1 MAEFPTEA
9 KYMRIK
15 NYNDKVLARHTTRI
29 SPFNGSRF
37 GPAAIDRIL
46 FNIPSETGMEI
57 DMDTLM
63 FHFSVVVDVADAGVW
78 DIAFCNSI
86 ESVIQNLRI
95 RKGSSFLIEDIQRYN
110 YLDSM
115 FMNYLSKDYN
125 ECVGRAIMGIGP
137 YHSRKMIERVE
148 GGAQNEK
155 RFCIPFRLSGISNYS
170 GLISTSLIDQ
180 VSAFQFEIEL
190 APAKDALQINLPAT
204 GAPPATASY
213 ELNECFL
220 SYDLVRMA
228 PDYHAQLQSS
238 INRGIPLQIP
248 YKTWRT
254 SLYSLAANSPT
265 TVTFNINDTVKSLNA
280 VFVAFFKQ
288 NEQNTFLVPGKD
300 RKHKPETLTGAQ
312 IQLGSF
318 YYPLQPMDCRGA
330 APQVFLELQKALG
343 LAYVRSEYNGPF
355 GFDGS
360 QFHTPSPN
368 QVQNLEVGITTFV
381 PGQPA
386 GAANAVTTTA
396 PTVIL
401 NDNGVAINAGSIATG
416 SKPAK
421 AAGSNANADVTGGI
435 FCNQT
440 HSAIDV
446 SPVAQTATFT
456 GNRISFYSQTCQ
468 GPCTEFMLGFN
479 MKKVLDATEGEIVGT
494 DIQSSG
500 SGLMTLRLDFSAT
513 PSEGP
518 YNVVVASLYDAV
530 LEIQSNQQAFRVE

>member
-29 SPFNGSRF
+29 SPFNGADF

-63 FHFSVVVDVADAGVW
+63 FHFKATVTSAGN

-86 ESVIQNLRI
+86 ESVIQTLRI

-115 FMNYLSKDYN
+115 FMNYLSRDYN
-125 ECVGRAIMGIGP
+125 DCVGRAVMGIGP
-137 YHSRKMIERVE
+137 YHSRKIAS
-148 GGAQNEK
+148 GAS
-155 RFCIPFRLSGISNYS
+155 RYYCIPFRLSGVSNYS
-170 GLISTSLIDQ
+170 GLISTALIDQ

-190 APAKDALQINLPAT
+190 APAKDALQINAPG
-204 GAPPATASY
+204 GAAVNDGTY
-213 ELNECFL
+213 VLNECYL
-220 SYDLVRMA
+220 TYDLVRMA

-254 SLYSLAANSPT
+254 SLYSLADNCPT

-288 NEQNTFLVPGKD
+288 SEQGTFLVPGKD
-300 RKHKPETLTGAQ
+300 RKHKPRRLRGAQ
-312 IQLGSF
+312 LQLGSF
-318 YYPLQPMDCRGA
+318 YYPLQPMDCRGE
-330 APQVFLELQKALG
+330 APQAFLELQKALG

-360 QFHTPSPN
+360 LYHTPGPN
-368 QVQNLEVGITTFV
+368 QMQNLTTGYSV
-381 PGQPA
+381 TLAAQ
-386 GAANAVTTTA
+386 AANDAPAVSATTPA
-396 PTVIL
+396 PIL
-401 NDNGVAINAGSIATG
+401 NDTGVAINGIVLTG
-416 SKPAK
+416 VKPAK
-421 AAGSNANADVTGGI
+421 TNPSNANDAITGTVQ
-435 FCNQT
+435 CNAA
-440 HSAIDV
+440 HSAITITA
-446 SPVAQTATFT
+446 PAQNATFT
-456 GNRISFYSQTCQ
+456 GISNFYSQTCQ

-500 SGLMTLRLDFSAT
+500 SGLMTLRLDFESDPAIDT
-513 PSEGP
+513 N

>member
-63 FHFSVVVDVADAGVW
+63 FHFSVVVDVGDAGVW

-115 FMNYLSKDYN
+115 FMNYLSRDYN
-125 ECVGRAIMGIGP
+125 DCVGRAIMGIGP

-148 GGAQNEK
+148 NGAQNEK

-300 RKHKPETLTGAQ
+300 RKHKPPTLTGAQ

-343 LAYVRSEYNGPF
+343 LAYVRSEYQGPF

-368 QVQNLEVGITTFV
+368 QVQNLSDGIRILLA
-381 PGQPA
+381 GRNA
-386 GAANAVTTTA
+386 GGAAIANTTA
-396 PTVIL
+396 PAVIK
-401 NDNGVAINAGSIATG
+401 NDNGIAINASILTG
-416 SKPAK
+416 GKPN
-421 AAGSNANADVTGGI
+421 AAGGGGDAAVNGGI
-435 FCNQT
+435 FTNDT
-440 HSAIDV
+440 HTTITITPNGNGAEY
-446 SPVAQTATFT
+446 TA
-456 GNRISFYSQTCQ
+456 NIPDFYQQTCQ

>member
-1 MAEFPTEA
+1 MADFPTEA

-37 GPAAIDRIL
+37 GPSAIDRIL

-63 FHFSVVVDVADAGVW
+63 FHFSVVVDVGDAGTW

-115 FMNYLSKDYN
+115 FMNYLSRDYN
-125 ECVGRAIMGIGP
+125 DCVGRAIMGIGP
-137 YHSRKMIERVE
+137 YHSRKMLERVD

-204 GAPPATASY
+204 GAPPAVASY

-300 RKHKPETLTGAQ
+300 RKHKPPTLTGAQ

-368 QVQNLEVGITTFV
+368 QVQNLTTGISVTL
-381 PGQPA
+381 PA
-386 GAANAVTTTA
+386 QAAGGAAVSGSA
-396 PTVIL
+396 PTPIL
-401 NDNGVAINAGSIATG
+401 NDNGVAINSVVLTG
-416 SKPAK
+416 AK
-421 AAGSNANADVTGGI
+421 TGNPGNANNEITGTVQCNAD
-435 FCNQT
+435 
-440 HSAIDV
+440 HSAITITA
-446 SPVAQTATFT
+446 PAQNATFT
-456 GNRISFYSQTCQ
+456 GISNFYSQTCQ

-500 SGLMTLRLDFSAT
+500 SGLMTLRLDFSAS
-513 PSEGP
+513 PAEGP

>member
-1 MAEFPTEA
+1 MADFPTEA

-29 SPFNGSRF
+29 SPFNGADF

-46 FNIPSETGMEI
+46 FNIPSEAGMEI

-63 FHFSVVVDVADAGVW
+63 FHFKATVTSAGN

-86 ESVIQNLRI
+86 ESVIQTLRI

-115 FMNYLSKDYN
+115 FMNYLSRDYN
-125 ECVGRAIMGIGP
+125 DCVGRAVMGIGP
-137 YHSRKMIERVE
+137 YHSRKIAS
-148 GGAQNEK
+148 GAS
-155 RFCIPFRLSGISNYS
+155 RYYCIPFRLSGVSNYS
-170 GLISTSLIDQ
+170 GLISTALIDQ

-190 APAKDALQINLPAT
+190 APAKDALQIN
-204 GAPPATASY
+204 APGGTQVNDGTY
-213 ELNECFL
+213 ILNECFL
-220 SYDLVRMA
+220 TYDLVRMA

-254 SLYSLAANSPT
+254 SLYSLADNCPT

-288 NEQNTFLVPGKD
+288 SEQGTFLVPGKD
-300 RKHKPETLTGAQ
+300 RKHKPRRLRGAQ
-312 IQLGSF
+312 LQLGSF
-318 YYPLQPMDCRGA
+318 YYPLQPMDCRGE
-330 APQVFLELQKALG
+330 APQAFLELQKALG

-360 QFHTPSPN
+360 LYHTPGPN
-368 QVQNLEVGITTFV
+368 QLQNLVNGYQRELAARGN
-381 PGQPA
+381 G
-386 GAANAVTTTA
+386 GAAIPNESY
-396 PTVIL
+396 PTIL
-401 NDNGVAINAGSIATG
+401 KNDNGVAINATILTAG
-416 SKPAK
+416 KPA
-421 AAGSNANADVTGGI
+421 AAPAGGDAAITGGI
-435 FCNQT
+435 FTNAT
-440 HSAIDV
+440 HTTITK
-446 SPVAQTATFT
+446 TANASGAEFT
-456 GNRISFYSQTCQ
+456 ANIPDFYQQTCQ

-500 SGLMTLRLDFSAT
+500 SGLMTLRLDFESDPAVDT
-513 PSEGP
+513 N
-518 YNVVVASLYDAV
+518 YNVIVASLYDAV

>member
-29 SPFNGSRF
+29 SPFNGADF

-63 FHFSVVVDVADAGVW
+63 FHFKATVTSAGN

-86 ESVIQNLRI
+86 ESVIQTLRI

-115 FMNYLSKDYN
+115 FMNYLSRDYN
-125 ECVGRAIMGIGP
+125 DCVGRAVMGIGP
-137 YHSRKMIERVE
+137 YSSRKLAS
-148 GGAQNEK
+148 GAS
-155 RFCIPFRLSGISNYS
+155 RYYCIPFRLSGISNYS

-190 APAKDALQINLPAT
+190 APAKDAMTVNAPG
-204 GAPPATASY
+204 GAAVNAGSY
-213 ELNECFL
+213 VLNECYL
-220 SYDLVRMA
+220 TYDLVRMA

-254 SLYSLAANSPT
+254 SLYSLSRDCPT

-280 VFVAFFKQ
+280 VFVAFYKQ
-288 NEQNTFLVPGKD
+288 SEQNTFLCAGKD
-300 RKHKPETLTGAQ
+300 RKHKPPRLTGAQ
-312 IQLGSF
+312 LQLGSF
-318 YYPLQPMDCRGA
+318 YYPLQPMDCRGE
-330 APQVFLELQKALG
+330 APQAFLELQKALG

-360 QFHTPSPN
+360 LYHTPNPN
-368 QVQNLEVGITTFV
+368 QLQNLVTGYSITV
-381 PGQPA
+381 PAQ
-386 GAANAVTTTA
+386 GAANDPPVTTHA
-396 PTVIL
+396 PPQVFG
-401 NDNGVAINAGSIATG
+401 DNGLPINNGIIVGT
-416 SKPAK
+416 KPLA
-421 AAGSNANADVTGGI
+421 ANATNASGPFTVTVDDAHTTITSTVPNNLTNG
-435 FCNQT
+435 
-440 HSAIDV
+440 
-446 SPVAQTATFT
+446 ATFNT
-456 GNRISFYSQTCQ
+456 DEIPNYYSQTCQ
-468 GPCTEFMLGFN
+468 GPLTEFMLGFN

-500 SGLMTLRLDFSAT
+500 SGLMTLRLEFSAFDNQNVNHVN
-513 PSEGP
+513 